1 MPFREWL
8 QFSCRAFGNI
18 GSPSERVCA
27 SQPETTQFCLKIG
40 TKIHYPYR
48 AAPLQHIKRHQKPLR
63 KTGSEHH
70 KTLEKQQKL
79 LHKTWPSSSNVKMMR
94 NLRRG
99 GKWTSFNQTESEV
112 SPEVTSIWYMPIILA
127 PAHELDTLNTVVL
140 RCRHVAKKLEQHHVV
155 LTVDEALFCKLMD
168 LKWAK
173 PQYQDFL
180 VVRLGGPHTALKFM
194 EVNLLDLWKHGSR
207 AICLAPKQL
216 KRLRLGSLMHMK

>member
-1 MPFREWL
+1 
-8 QFSCRAFGNI
+8 
-18 GSPSERVCA
+18 
-27 SQPETTQFCLKIG
+27 
-40 TKIHYPYR
+40 
-48 AAPLQHIKRHQKPLR
+48 
-63 KTGSEHH
+63 
-70 KTLEKQQKL
+70 
-79 LHKTWPSSSNVKMMR
+79 
-94 NLRRG
+94 
-99 GKWTSFNQTESEV
+99 
-112 SPEVTSIWYMPIILA
+112 MPIILA

-216 KRLRLGSLMHMK
+216 KRLGWEVLCTWNESSQDNHSSHMETALASAADLYRN